1 MNHFSPHSC
10 CFPYVTFLTDY
21 LIKTMDHHW
30 EDQTIS
36 RQNKYI
42 PHKCSIVLH
51 FKAFPL
57 LLIRACLHE
66 SRGTPGSWDTHLG
79 GEPTCP
85 SNLLFNLDHVFMI
98 GGVTCQ
104 GQLLGLP
111 AIHHVITSRLV
122 NLPSWGLVH
131 VKLFTSPPK
140 TPSWGFRILGLKVCM

>member
-1 MNHFSPHSC
+1 M
-10 CFPYVTFLTDY
+10 
-21 LIKTMDHHW
+21 
-30 EDQTIS
+30 
-36 RQNKYI
+36 

-51 FKAFPL
+51 FKAFLL

-66 SRGTPGSWDTHLG
+66 SG
-79 GEPTCP
+79 GPQVVEIPIQVEKLTCP

-98 GGVTCQ
+98 EGVTCQ

-140 TPSWGFRILGLKVCM
+140 TPSQDPGVESLYVNPGSFFNHSQAGYLTYLGSPTQI